1 MKREFTKEDKCAL
14 AITAVIFLL
23 GIMFLVSCT
32 KIEQPELDGR
42 PLKRP
47 VSVVVVK

>member
-1 MKREFTKEDKCAL
+1 MKANNNMPVAKRGAL
-14 AITAVIFLL
+14 ALVFVAVFVA
-23 GIMFLVSCT
+23 VSCT
-32 KIEQPELDGR
+32 KVEQPELDGR

>member
-1 MKREFTKEDKCAL
+1 MKANNNRPRAIKGAL
-14 AITAVIFLL
+14 ALVFVAVFVAI
-23 GIMFLVSCT
+23 SCT